1 MPYSRRDLLMLAGHL
16 GLAGSMLPRRALA
29 TPDKPVSFLEA
40 GFAPVHDE
48 LDVKDLAVRGEIP
61 RQIAGAYLRNGPN
74 PAYPPISYTYPFD
87 GDGMVHAVTFAD
99 GKASYRNR
107 FVMTAGLRADRR
119 AGRTIYGSLLAPVP
133 PDARFVPP
141 DGDPSPFKNVANTN
155 VVRHAGRILTIYES
169 NLPYEITP
177 TLETKGRYDFAG
189 KLSGGMTAHPKIDP
203 VTGEMLMFRYSLRP
217 PFLVYRV
224 VDPSGAIVRDVPIDT
239 GASFMVH
246 DFSFTTDHVVFFL
259 CPVMLDLAAARE
271 GKPLLSWQPER
282 GTRIAVTRRDGMG
295 DVRWFTDEAF
305 FVFHFMNAHEA
316 DGHITV
322 DYMQHGAFFTAPGA
336 PPCLWRAVLD
346 LKAGSVKRTQLDDR
360 PSEFPRIDPARDGLA
375 NRYGWLP
382 LRMKGGQ
389 PGTLGA
395 IARYDLQAGRSV
407 VHEFGPDREVDE
419 PVFVPRP
426 DPQPGSRSEGDG
438 WIMTYVYDRA
448 TDGSVLAILD
458 AIDIDK
464 PPVAEIVMPRRV
476 PHGLHG
482 NWLAA

>member
-1 MPYSRRDLLMLAGHL
+1 MAAMLLPAP
-16 GLAGSMLPRRALA
+16 GLAQVDKA
-29 TPDKPVSFLEA
+29 TGKANPFLEA
-40 GFAPVHDE
+40 GYAPVLDE
-48 LDVKDLAVRGEIP
+48 LSVDNLVVRGELP
-61 RQIAGAYLRNGPN
+61 SGLSGTYLRNGPN

-87 GDGMVHAVTFAD
+87 GDGMVHAVSFAD

-119 AGRTIYGSLLAPVP
+119 AGRTIYGSLLAPVT
-133 PDARFVPP
+133 PDPRFVTP
-141 DGDPSPFKNVANTN
+141 DGDPGPIKNVANTN

-169 NLPYEITP
+169 SPPYEITP
-177 TLETKGRYDFAG
+177 TLETTGRYDFAG
-189 KLSGGMTAHPKIDP
+189 KLTGGMTAHPKIDP

-246 DFSFTTDHVVFFL
+246 DFSFTANHVVFFL
-259 CPVMLDLAAARE
+259 CPVVFDLAAVRE
-271 GKPLLSWQPER
+271 GKPLLSWQPQR
-282 GTRIAVTRRDGMG
+282 GTRIAVMRRDGTG
-295 DVRWFTDEAF
+295 DVQWFTGDAF

-316 DGHITV
+316 DGRITV
-322 DYMQHGAFFTAPGA
+322 DYVQHGAFFTAPGV

-360 PSEFPRIDPARDGLA
+360 LGEFPRVDPAQAGLA
-375 NRYGWLP
+375 NRYGWMPVRVLGDHANA
-382 LRMKGGQ
+382 M
-389 PGTLGA
+389 GA
-395 IARYDLQAGRSV
+395 IARYDLQTGQSA
-407 VHEFGPDREVDE
+407 VHAFGPGREVDE

-426 DPQPGSRSEGDG
+426 DPRPGGRESDG

-458 AIDIDK
+458 AVDIEK
-464 PPVAEIVMPRRV
+464 PPIAEIVMPRRV